1 MSTSSSSSWEKV
13 LDSIVGYREVGHGAR
28 SSQLLEVWYYLWLKE
43 KKEQGKK
50 AQGGGVGGFLAGPSG
65 AKAFIELRDGK
76 LSWLRME
83 THDVRVGTCQRCISD
98 RIAGAVN
105 A

>member
-1 MSTSSSSSWEKV
+1 MNIFLSGDCSSGCMSTSSSSSWEKV

-50 AQGGGVGGFLAGPSG
+50 AQGGGVGGFLGPR
-65 AKAFIELRDGK
+65 ELR
-76 LSWLRME
+76 LSLRWRAE
-83 THDVRVGTCQRCISD
+83 LAENGNSRRKGWYLPEVHF
-98 RIAGAVN
+98 
-105 A
+105 